1 MILKVD
7 RVEFLKKIKIV
18 NKAISENKIR
28 PIISYVYLETIE
40 DKLWFCGTNLEL
52 TISTEMEC
60 EILEG
65 GKAVF
70 QHNLVEEYLKEI
82 KDDKGVKVKTTVSND
97 GPKKLQARRK
107 IMSYL
112 YDRQEQRKPKE
123 AKEAFVARTKDI
135 KHPLLEKIFNLYAPK
150 YAQRAKE
157 VGQGGGYT
165 RIIKMGQRR
174 GDAADM
180 AIVELI

>member
-1 MILKVD
+1 MANAKLGRPSKEKNALVRGLVSDLLWNGKIETTLAKAKSARSKAEKIITLAINSYEDIVKV
-7 RVEFLKKIKIV
+7 
-18 NKAISENKIR
+18 
-28 PIISYVYLETIE
+28 T
-40 DKLWFCGTNLEL
+40 
-52 TISTEMEC
+52 
-60 EILEG
+60 
-65 GKAVF
+65 
-70 QHNLVEEYLKEI
+70 KEI

-123 AKEAFVARTKDI
+123 TKEAFVARTKDI

>member
-1 MILKVD
+1 MANAKLGRPSKEKNALVRGLVSDLLWNGKIETTLAKAKSARSKAEKIITLAINSYEDIVKV
-7 RVEFLKKIKIV
+7 
-18 NKAISENKIR
+18 
-28 PIISYVYLETIE
+28 T
-40 DKLWFCGTNLEL
+40 
-52 TISTEMEC
+52 
-60 EILEG
+60 
-65 GKAVF
+65 
-70 QHNLVEEYLKEI
+70 KEI